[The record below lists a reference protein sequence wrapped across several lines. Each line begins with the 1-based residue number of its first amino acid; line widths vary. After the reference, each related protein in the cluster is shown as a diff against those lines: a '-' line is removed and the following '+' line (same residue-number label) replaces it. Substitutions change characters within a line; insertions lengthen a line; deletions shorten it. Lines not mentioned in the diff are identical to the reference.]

1 MPSADEIQSYLW
13 GVWRLMNGRSDG
25 MRPLDLSADGFWNS
39 FFAMVLA
46 LPALGVGWVAF
57 ANELGGGEALGFRL
71 SILVRLAIIDLAAWV
86 VPIMLFA
93 VVAGPVGLGNRFV
106 PYVVANNWASPIFIW
121 FLLPPSLM
129 ELFWPASGDLAAVLS
144 LGFILVT
151 LVFAWRLTN
160 TVIGMGAAIATAVFV
175 GMFIASV
182 VLLLMLQSLFGLVP
196 G

>member
-13 GVWRLMNGRSDG
+13 GVWRLMSGRPDG
-25 MRPLDLSADGFWNS
+25 MRALDFSADGFWNS

-57 ANELGGGEALGFRL
+57 ANDLGGGEGLGFRL
-71 SILVRLAIIDLAAWV
+71 SILLRLAIIDLAVWV
-86 VPIMLFA
+86 VPIVLLA
-93 VVAGPVGLGNRFV
+93 AVAGPAGLGNRFV
-106 PYVVANNWASPIFIW
+106 PYVVANNWAAPIFIW

-129 ELFWPASGDLAAVLS
+129 ALFWPASGDLAAVLS
-144 LGFILVT
+144 LGLMMVT

-182 VLLLMLQSLFGLVP
+182 VLLLTLQSLFGLVQV
-196 G
+196 